1 MPPAAAAPRAPPAA
15 QRDRIAP
22 PPARALV
29 RGRQLHGYLL
39 SLAKAGQTAI
49 QNVQRPKAGGALDTK
64 IPGTGLQVDLT
75 RCDQGG
81 TPAVNLQHRHR
92 GCCRGRGLHLYEQ

>member
-1 MPPAAAAPRAPPAA
+1 MNPRLLLALLLLP
-15 QRDRIAP
+15 IATASR